1 MGKDINKKK
10 AKLQF
15 NYRTNS
21 EIKFGDNSLVRI
33 VYNEESRVVSMRDA
47 RKIGQ
52 EMGLD
57 LVEINGA
64 LETPIIK
71 ICDYEKMLYSLK
83 KSLKN
88 KKNSHPVKEIHLTTN
103 IAEHDIETKCTQA
116 KKFLEKGL
124 KVKVIL
130 TMKGRELLRRE
141 DSKKSL
147 LQFIVKLSDISVP
160 EFSPKDE
167 GNRTIV
173 ILKKKN

>member
-1 MGKDINKKK
+1 
-10 AKLQF
+10 
-15 NYRTNS
+15 
-21 EIKFGDNSLVRI
+21 
-33 VYNEESRVVSMRDA
+33 
-47 RKIGQ
+47 
-52 EMGLD
+52 
-57 LVEINGA
+57 
-64 LETPIIK
+64 
-71 ICDYEKMLYSLK
+71 MLYSLK
-83 KSLKN
+83 KNLKN
-88 KKNSHPVKEIHLTTN
+88 KNNSHPVKEIHLTTN

-116 KKFLEKGL
+116 KKLLEKGL

-173 ILKKKN
+173 ILKKKTNNNK